1 MRRALI
7 VAAGLLISACNQQP
21 ANNSTGAASAIT
33 TAPLQ
38 CAKDTDCKGDRICE
52 SGKCVAPN
60 SNTQAIL
67 QEPGVPTS
75 AAAAPA
81 APPTGNPKFKDY
93 PAPPL
98 YSGPPAKL
106 LLDSDFAKEYRSRLT
121 EAMADTPT
129 FAGEYVLT
137 GWGCGSGG
145 CYVESLVNKRTGKAL
160 ETNFGA
166 HSVWTDMENGV
177 EERVGE
183 WIVSKKIDSN
193 LLVTQEVTED
203 DEGNPHEYFAKFY
216 VADSGQ
222 LKLIKKVAIPKPA
235 PGAN

>member
-7 VAAGLLISACNQQP
+7 IVAGLLISACGQQP
-21 ANNSTGAASAIT
+21 ANSSTDAAQA
-33 TAPLQ
+33 TAALPLQ
-38 CAKDTDCKGDRICE
+38 CSKDTDCKSNRICE
-52 SGKCVAPN
+52 GGKCVAPTAN
-60 SNTQAIL
+60 AQSIV
-67 QEPGVPTS
+67 QEPAVSTS

-81 APPTGNPKFKDY
+81 APSTENPKFKDY

-98 YSGPPAKL
+98 YSGLPAKL

-121 EAMADTPT
+121 EAMADTPA

-145 CYVESLVNKRTGKAL
+145 CYVESLVNKHTGKAL
-160 ETNFGA
+160 ETDFGA
-166 HSVWTDMENGV
+166 HNVWTDMENGV

-183 WIVSKKIDSN
+183 WIVAKKIDSS

-216 VADSGQ
+216 VADNGQ
-222 LKLIKKVAIPKPA
+222 LKLIKKVPIPKPA
-235 PGAN
+235 PEAN

>member
-1 MRRALI
+1 MRKALI
-7 VAAGLLISACNQQP
+7 FAACFLITACGQQP
-21 ANNSTGAASAIT
+21 ANNSTDNASVTSAP
-33 TAPLQ
+33 PLQ

-52 SGKCVAPN
+52 GGKCVAPTA
-60 SNTQAIL
+60 NTQSIVP
-67 QEPGVPTS
+67 EPVVPAS

-106 LLDSDFAKEYRSRLT
+106 LLDSDFAKEYRSRLM
-121 EAMADTPT
+121 EAMTDTPA

-145 CYVESLVNKRTGKAL
+145 CYVESLVNKRTGKAV
-160 ETNFGA
+160 ETDFGA
-166 HSVWTDMENGV
+166 HSVMTDMENGV

-183 WIVSKKIDSN
+183 WIVAKKIDSS

-203 DEGNPHEYFAKFY
+203 DEGNPHEYFAKYY
-216 VADSGQ
+216 VADNGQ

-235 PGAN
+235 PEAN

>member
-1 MRRALI
+1 MRTALI
-7 VAAGLLISACNQQP
+7 FAASLLISACGQQP
-21 ANNSTGAASAIT
+21 ANSTVAASDSIAP
-33 TAPLQ
+33 PLQ

-52 SGKCVAPN
+52 DGKCIAPI
-60 SNTQAIL
+60 SNAQSIA
-67 QEPGVPTS
+67 QE
-75 AAAAPA
+75 PA
-81 APPTGNPKFKDY
+81 APVSSAVAQPAPPIGNPKFKDY
-93 PAPPL
+93 PAPSL
-98 YSGPPAKL
+98 YTGAPAKL

-183 WIVSKKIDSN
+183 WIVGKKIDSS

-216 VADSGQ
+216 LADNGQ

-235 PGAN
+235 PEEN